1 MSKLKVM
8 DFFADWC
15 GPCKQFGPIFE
26 SVAAEN
32 SEVEFQKINVDSD
45 SEASMK
51 YGIRSIPT
59 IIFEK
64 DGEILMRKTGSLSKT
79 ELTRIVSELK

>member
-8 DFFADWC
+8 DFYADWC
-15 GPCKQFGPIFE
+15 QPCKQFAPVFE
-26 SVAAEN
+26 SVAVEN

-45 SEASMK
+45 PESSSK

-59 IIFEK
+59 IIFER
-64 DGEILMRKTGSLSKT
+64 DGEILMRKLVHYQKLS
-79 ELTRIVSELK
+79 

>member
-15 GPCKQFGPIFE
+15 QPCKQFGPIFE